1 MKPNRIKALQNKG
14 KRLSARVIRHTHNS
28 YVLLV
33 GSSSTATLNFIVSVD
48 FHDDGLISARCTC
61 KWAEHGGIACSHVMA
76 ALLKLAS
83 TKQRALSFWLTPE
96 EAKRQRQ
103 SVFNL
108 KLGKESVW
116 ITSRPAPQS
125 QQAQQN

>member
-14 KRLSARVIRHTHNS
+14 KRLTARVIRHTHNS

-33 GSSSTATLNFIVSVD
+33 GSSSTVTLNFIVSVD
-48 FHDDGLISARCTC
+48 FHDDGTISARCTC

-76 ALLKLAS
+76 ALTKLAS

-103 SVFNL
+103 TVFNL
-108 KLGKESVW
+108 RIGKESVW
-116 ITSRPAPQS
+116 ITSRPAPQAQSPS
-125 QQAQQN
+125 QS